1 MSEEIER
8 ILRKAPQP
16 KMPAGLLEKLQ
27 SDIVLPRKEPTRP
40 ALDGWRPLLK
50 RWLPALSFA
59 GFLLASL
66 VAIGVQANV
75 LSELRRENRELQGAA
90 AGAEQ
95 AQREKTDSQAAVQ
108 LQLEQL
114 RKDAAEVERLRTEIA

>member
-27 SDIVLPRKEPTRP
+27 SDIVLPREEPTRP

-50 RWLPALSFA
+50 RWVPALSFA
-59 GFLLASL
+59 AFLLASL

-75 LSELRRENRELQGAA
+75 LSELRRENRELQAA
-90 AGAEQ
+90 TAEAEQ
-95 AQREKTDSQAAVQ
+95 VKRANSDSQAAGQ
-108 LQLEQL
+108 LRLEQL
-114 RKDAAEVERLRTEIA
+114 RKDAAEVERLR